1 MTVYIVN
8 LILVIVW
15 GFFLTHTN
23 PTDKKKK
30 TYCFIVAV
38 QWILI
43 SGLRGLTVGND
54 TGQYFTHFQD
64 GLNAPWDTVISNYWN
79 YLFNGLDVK
88 DPGFYLLQKIFQV
101 FSQDY
106 QAWLFFIAIVFTG
119 LMARWVYKYSSMP
132 DVSFVIYS
140 VLFFAF
146 YSLTGHR
153 QTLATAL
160 IFFLGYE
167 YAKKR
172 QFVKFAIVAFIAFTL
187 HKSSLVFIIYYF
199 IANISITPIYVAIM
213 TVAAAVVVL
222 FGKQIY
228 GPVALALGF
237 EESQIEYD
245 AGGADTYATILLLVC
260 VVTFIFAPWINKQRR
275 DTKNIINLV
284 FLTIV
289 STLLVYQNQS
299 FMRIQQYYSL
309 VIMIAIPEIIHAIDK
324 KYRVYAYMAVVIFL
338 FAYLLR
344 QDLKYT
350 FFFAT

>member
-8 LILVIVW
+8 LILIIVW

-23 PTDKKKK
+23 PTDQKKK

-54 TGQYFTHFQD
+54 TSQYFVVFQN
-64 GLNAPWDTVISNYWN
+64 GLNTPWNTLISNYWN
-79 YLFNGLDVK
+79 YLFKGQDAN
-88 DPGFYLLQKIFQV
+88 DPGYFLLQKIFQG
-101 FSQDY
+101 FTQDY
-106 QAWLFFIAIVFTG
+106 QLWLFFIAIIFTG

-199 IANISITPIYVAIM
+199 IANISITPLYAAIM
-213 TVAAAVVVL
+213 IVAATVIVL
-222 FGKQIY
+222 FGKELY
-228 GPVALALGF
+228 GPVALAFGF
-237 EESQIEYD
+237 DESQIEYD
-245 AGGADTYATILLLVC
+245 GGGAETYATILLLVC

-275 DTKNIINLV
+275 DAKYIFNLV
-284 FLTIV
+284 FLTIT

-299 FMRIQQYYSL
+299 FMRIQQYYSMI
-309 VIMIAIPEIIHAIDK
+309 IMIAIPEIIQAVDK
-324 KYRVYAYMAVVIFL
+324 KYRGYAYMAVVIFL

-344 QDLKYT
+344 QDLKYS

>member
-8 LILVIVW
+8 LILIIVW

-23 PTDKKKK
+23 PTDQKKK
-30 TYCFIVAV
+30 TYCTIVAV

-54 TGQYFTHFQD
+54 TSQYLYLFEE
-64 GLNAPWDTVISNYWN
+64 GLNTSWDTAVSNYWN
-79 YLFNGLDVK
+79 YLFHGLDVS
-88 DPGFYLLQKIFQV
+88 DPGYYLLQKIFQV
-101 FSQDY
+101 FTQDY
-106 QAWLFFIAIVFTG
+106 RMWLFFIAIVFTS

-187 HKSSLVFIIYYF
+187 HKSSLVFILYYF
-199 IANISITPIYVAIM
+199 IANISITPLYAAIM
-213 TVAAAVVVL
+213 IVAATVIVL
-222 FGKQIY
+222 FGKELY
-228 GPVALALGF
+228 GPVALAFGF
-237 EESQIEYD
+237 DESQIEYD
-245 AGGADTYATILLLVC
+245 GGGAETYATILLLVC

-275 DTKNIINLV
+275 DAKYIFNLV
-284 FLTIV
+284 FLTIT

-299 FMRIQQYYSL
+299 FMRIQQYYSM
-309 VIMIAIPEIIHAIDK
+309 VIMIAIPEIIHAVDK
-324 KYRVYAYMAVVIFL
+324 KYRGYAYMAVVIFL

-344 QDLKYT
+344 QDLKYS